1 MIENLWL
8 PAAYLKRVLPA
19 GFFKERLL
27 GKKFSI
33 KRTFLR
39 ALVTAAELDEQELKD
54 SYARTIKFYR
64 EKEKK
69 LEEENAKRPE
79 AKAANGEKLLK
90 TRVENLVVYSQSQKL
105 KDEHDGEY
113 YIWLPSSSEEPRP
126 EHQLL
131 YGEIR
136 KVGVGEFPNDDYGC
150 KCGAY
155 FLGKNPLDNEAL
167 TDEQKN
173 KLENLIKKD
182 KVKSVQRELNLIV
195 SDKNARRNKNR
206 RK

>member
-69 LEEENAKRPE
+69 LEDEEVKNPE
-79 AKAANGEKLLK
+79 KKAVNNEKLLK
-90 TRVENLVVYSQSQKL
+90 SRVENLVVYSESQRL
-105 KDEHDGEY
+105 KDEHKGEY
-113 YIWLPSSSEEPRP
+113 YIWLPSSSKEPRP
-126 EHQLL
+126 QHQLL

-136 KVGVGEFPNDDYGC
+136 KVGDGEFPNEDYGC

-155 FLGKNPLDNEAL
+155 FLGENPLENDFL

-173 KLENLIKKD
+173 KVEKLIKKD
-182 KVKSVQRELNLIV
+182 KTKEVNSSLTKILKE
-195 SDKNARRNKNR
+195 KKHGR
-206 RK
+206 RKGR

>member
-19 GFFKERLL
+19 GFLKERLL

-69 LEEENAKRPE
+69 LEAEEVKNPE
-79 AKAANGEKLLK
+79 KKAVNNEKLLK
-90 TRVENLVVYSQSQKL
+90 SRVENLVVYSESQRL
-105 KDEHDGEY
+105 KDEHKGEY
-113 YIWLPSSSEEPRP
+113 YIWLPSSSKEPRP
-126 EHQLL
+126 QHQLL

-136 KVGVGEFPNDDYGC
+136 KVGDGEFPNEDYGC

-155 FLGKNPLDNEAL
+155 FLGANPLENDFL

-173 KLENLIKKD
+173 KLEKLIKKD
-182 KVKSVQRELNLIV
+182 KTKEVNSSLTKILKE
-195 SDKNARRNKNR
+195 KKHGR
-206 RK
+206 RKGR

>member
-69 LEEENAKRPE
+69 LEDEEVKNPE
-79 AKAANGEKLLK
+79 KKAVNNEKLLK
-90 TRVENLVVYSQSQKL
+90 SRVENLVVYSESQRL
-105 KDEHDGEY
+105 KDEHKGEY
-113 YIWLPSSSEEPRP
+113 YIWLPSSSKEPRP
-126 EHQLL
+126 QHQLL

-136 KVGVGEFPNDDYGC
+136 KVGDGEFPNEDYGC

-155 FLGKNPLDNEAL
+155 FLGANPLENDFL

-173 KLENLIKKD
+173 KLEKLIKKD
-182 KVKSVQRELNLIV
+182 KTKEVNITLTKIVKE
-195 SDKNARRNKNR
+195 KKHGERRR
-206 RK
+206 

>member
-27 GKKFSI
+27 GKNFSI
-33 KRTFLR
+33 KQTFLR

-69 LEEENAKRPE
+69 LEDEEVKNPE
-79 AKAANGEKLLK
+79 KKAVNNEKLLK
-90 TRVENLVVYSQSQKL
+90 SRVENLVVYSESQRL
-105 KDEHDGEY
+105 KDEHKGEY
-113 YIWLPSSSEEPRP
+113 YIWLPSSSKEPRP
-126 EHQLL
+126 QHQLF

-136 KVGVGEFPNDDYGC
+136 KVGDGEFPNEDYGC

-155 FLGKNPLDNEAL
+155 FLGENPLENDFL

-173 KLENLIKKD
+173 KLEKLIKKD
-182 KVKSVQRELNLIV
+182 KTKEVNSSLTKILKE
-195 SDKNARRNKNR
+195 KKHGR
-206 RK
+206 RKGR

>member
-69 LEEENAKRPE
+69 LEDEEVKNPE
-79 AKAANGEKLLK
+79 KKAVNNEKLLK
-90 TRVENLVVYSQSQKL
+90 SRVENLVVYSESQRL
-105 KDEHDGEY
+105 KDEHRGEY
-113 YIWLPSSSEEPRP
+113 YIWLPSSSKEPRP
-126 EHQLL
+126 QHQLL

-136 KVGVGEFPNDDYGC
+136 KVGDGEFPNEDYGC

-155 FLGKNPLDNEAL
+155 FLGANPLENDFL

-173 KLENLIKKD
+173 KLEKLIKKD
-182 KVKSVQRELNLIV
+182 KTKEVNSTLTKIIKE
-195 SDKNARRNKNR
+195 KKHGK
-206 RK
+206 RKGR

>member
-69 LEEENAKRPE
+69 LEAEEVKNPE
-79 AKAANGEKLLK
+79 KKAVNNEKLLK
-90 TRVENLVVYSQSQKL
+90 SRVENLVVYSESQRL
-105 KDEHDGEY
+105 KDEHKGEY
-113 YIWLPSSSEEPRP
+113 YIWLPSSSKEPRP
-126 EHQLL
+126 QHQLL

-136 KVGVGEFPNDDYGC
+136 KVGDGEFPNEDYGC

-155 FLGKNPLDNEAL
+155 FLGANPLENDFL

-173 KLENLIKKD
+173 KLEKLIKKD
-182 KVKSVQRELNLIV
+182 KTKEVNGFLTKIVKE
-195 SDKNARRNKNR
+195 KKHGKRRR
-206 RK
+206 

>member
-69 LEEENAKRPE
+69 LEDEEVKNPE
-79 AKAANGEKLLK
+79 KKAVNNEKLLK
-90 TRVENLVVYSQSQKL
+90 SRVENLVVYSESQRL
-105 KDEHDGEY
+105 KDEHKGEY
-113 YIWLPSSSEEPRP
+113 YIWLPSSSKEPRP
-126 EHQLL
+126 QHQIL

-136 KVGVGEFPNDDYGC
+136 KVGDGEFPNEDYGC

-155 FLGKNPLDNEAL
+155 FLGANPLENDFL

-173 KLENLIKKD
+173 KLEKLIKKD
-182 KVKSVQRELNLIV
+182 KTKEVNSSLTKILKE
-195 SDKNARRNKNR
+195 KKHGR
-206 RK
+206 RKGR

>member
-69 LEEENAKRPE
+69 LEAEEVKNPE
-79 AKAANGEKLLK
+79 KKAVNNEKLLK
-90 TRVENLVVYSQSQKL
+90 SRVENLVVYSESQRL
-105 KDEHDGEY
+105 KDEHKGEY
-113 YIWLPSSSEEPRP
+113 YIWLPSSSKEPRP
-126 EHQLL
+126 QHQLL

-136 KVGVGEFPNDDYGC
+136 KVGDGEFPNEDYGC

-155 FLGKNPLDNEAL
+155 FLGENPLENEFL

-173 KLENLIKKD
+173 KLEKLIKKD
-182 KVKSVQRELNLIV
+182 KTKEVNSTLTKIVKE
-195 SDKNARRNKNR
+195 KKHGKRRR
-206 RK
+206 

>member
-1 MIENLWL
+1 MVTGSISEKGFARRLF
-8 PAAYLKRVLPA
+8 KRKAV
-19 GFFKERLL
+19 R
-27 GKKFSI
+27 KKFSI

-69 LEEENAKRPE
+69 LEAEEVKNPE
-79 AKAANGEKLLK
+79 KKAVNNEKLLK
-90 TRVENLVVYSQSQKL
+90 SRVENLVVYSESQRL
-105 KDEHDGEY
+105 KDEHKGEY
-113 YIWLPSSSEEPRP
+113 YIWLPSSSKEPRP
-126 EHQLL
+126 QHQLL

-136 KVGVGEFPNDDYGC
+136 KVGDGEFPNEDYGC

-155 FLGKNPLDNEAL
+155 FLGANPLENDFL

-173 KLENLIKKD
+173 KLEKLIKKD
-182 KVKSVQRELNLIV
+182 KTKEVNSSLTKILKE
-195 SDKNARRNKNR
+195 KKHGR
-206 RK
+206 RKGR

>member
-69 LEEENAKRPE
+69 LEAEEVKNPE
-79 AKAANGEKLLK
+79 KKAVNSEKLLK
-90 TRVENLVVYSQSQKL
+90 SRVENIVVYSESQRL
-105 KDEHDGEY
+105 KDEHKGEY
-113 YIWLPSSSEEPRP
+113 YIWLPSSSKEPRP
-126 EHQLL
+126 QHQLL

-136 KVGVGEFPNDDYGC
+136 KVGDGEFPNEDYGC

-155 FLGKNPLDNEAL
+155 FLGENPLENDFL

-173 KLENLIKKD
+173 KLEKLIKKD
-182 KVKSVQRELNLIV
+182 KTKEVNGTLTKIVKE
-195 SDKNARRNKNR
+195 KKHGKRRR
-206 RK
+206 

>member
-69 LEEENAKRPE
+69 LEAEEVKNPE
-79 AKAANGEKLLK
+79 KKAVNNEKLLK
-90 TRVENLVVYSQSQKL
+90 SRVENLVVYSESKKL
-105 KDEHDGEY
+105 KDEHKGEY
-113 YIWLPSSSEEPRP
+113 YIWLPSSSKEPRP
-126 EHQLL
+126 QHQLL

-136 KVGVGEFPNDDYGC
+136 KVGDGEFPNEDYGC

-155 FLGKNPLDNEAL
+155 FLGANPLENDFL

-173 KLENLIKKD
+173 KLEKLIKKD
-182 KVKSVQRELNLIV
+182 KTKEVNSTLTKIVKE
-195 SDKNARRNKNR
+195 KKHGKRRR
-206 RK
+206 

>member
-69 LEEENAKRPE
+69 LEDEEVKNPE
-79 AKAANGEKLLK
+79 KKAVNNEKLLK
-90 TRVENLVVYSQSQKL
+90 SRVENLVVYSESQRL
-105 KDEHDGEY
+105 KDEHKGEY
-113 YIWLPSSSEEPRP
+113 YIWLPSSSKEPRP
-126 EHQLL
+126 QHQLL

-136 KVGVGEFPNDDYGC
+136 KVGDGEFTNEDYGC

-155 FLGKNPLDNEAL
+155 FLGANPLENDFL

-173 KLENLIKKD
+173 KLEKLIKKD
-182 KVKSVQRELNLIV
+182 KTKEVNGTLTKIVKE
-195 SDKNARRNKNR
+195 KKHGKRRR
-206 RK
+206 

>member
-69 LEEENAKRPE
+69 LEDEEVKNPE
-79 AKAANGEKLLK
+79 KKAVNNEKLLK
-90 TRVENLVVYSQSQKL
+90 SRVENLVVYSESQRL
-105 KDEHDGEY
+105 KDEHKGEY
-113 YIWLPSSSEEPRP
+113 YIWLPSSSKEPRP
-126 EHQLL
+126 QHQLL

-136 KVGVGEFPNDDYGC
+136 KIGDGEFPNEDYGC

-155 FLGKNPLDNEAL
+155 FLGANPLENDFL

-173 KLENLIKKD
+173 KIEKLIKKD
-182 KVKSVQRELNLIV
+182 KTKEVNSSLTKILKE
-195 SDKNARRNKNR
+195 KKHGR
-206 RK
+206 RKGR

>member
-69 LEEENAKRPE
+69 LEDEEVKNPE
-79 AKAANGEKLLK
+79 KKAVNNEKLLK
-90 TRVENLVVYSQSQKL
+90 SRVENLVVYSESQRL
-105 KDEHDGEY
+105 KDEHKGEY
-113 YIWLPSSSEEPRP
+113 YIWLPSSSKEPRP
-126 EHQLL
+126 QHQIL

-136 KVGVGEFPNDDYGC
+136 KVGDGEFPNEDYGC

-155 FLGKNPLDNEAL
+155 FLGANPLENDFL

-173 KLENLIKKD
+173 KLEKLIKKD
-182 KVKSVQRELNLIV
+182 KTKEVNSSLTKILKE
-195 SDKNARRNKNR
+195 KKHGR

>member
-54 SYARTIKFYR
+54 SYARTINFYR

-69 LEEENAKRPE
+69 LEDEEVKNPE
-79 AKAANGEKLLK
+79 KKAVNNEKLLK
-90 TRVENLVVYSQSQKL
+90 SRVENLVVYSESQRL
-105 KDEHDGEY
+105 KDEHKGEY
-113 YIWLPSSSEEPRP
+113 YIWLPSSSKEPRP
-126 EHQLL
+126 QHQLL

-136 KVGVGEFPNDDYGC
+136 KIGDGEFPNEDYGC

-155 FLGKNPLDNEAL
+155 FLGANPLENDFL

-173 KLENLIKKD
+173 KLEKLIKKD
-182 KVKSVQRELNLIV
+182 KTQEVNSSLTKILKE
-195 SDKNARRNKNR
+195 KKHGR
-206 RK
+206 RKGR

>member
-69 LEEENAKRPE
+69 LEDEEVKNPE
-79 AKAANGEKLLK
+79 KKAVNNEKLLK
-90 TRVENLVVYSQSQKL
+90 SRVENLVVYSESQRL
-105 KDEHDGEY
+105 KDEHKGEY
-113 YIWLPSSSEEPRP
+113 YIWLPSSSKEPRP
-126 EHQLL
+126 QHQLL

-136 KVGVGEFPNDDYGC
+136 KVGDGEFPNEDYGC

-155 FLGKNPLDNEAL
+155 FLGANPLENDFL

-173 KLENLIKKD
+173 KLEKLIKKD
-182 KVKSVQRELNLIV
+182 KTKEVNSSLTKILKE
-195 SDKNARRNKNR
+195 KKHGR
-206 RK
+206 RKGR

>member
-69 LEEENAKRPE
+69 LEDEEVKNPE
-79 AKAANGEKLLK
+79 KKAVNNEKLLK
-90 TRVENLVVYSQSQKL
+90 SRVENLVVYSESQRL
-105 KDEHDGEY
+105 KDEHKGEY
-113 YIWLPSSSEEPRP
+113 YIWLPSSSKEPRP
-126 EHQLL
+126 QHQLL

-136 KVGVGEFPNDDYGC
+136 KIGDGEFPNEDYGC

-155 FLGKNPLDNEAL
+155 FLGANPLENDFL

-173 KLENLIKKD
+173 KLEKLIKKD
-182 KVKSVQRELNLIV
+182 ETKEVNSSLTKILKE
-195 SDKNARRNKNR
+195 KKHGR
-206 RK
+206 RKGR

>member
-69 LEEENAKRPE
+69 LEAEEVKKPE
-79 AKAANGEKLLK
+79 KKAVNNEKLLK
-90 TRVENLVVYSQSQKL
+90 SRVENLVVYSESQRL
-105 KDEHDGEY
+105 KDEHKGEY
-113 YIWLPSSSEEPRP
+113 YIWLPSSSKEPRP
-126 EHQLL
+126 QHQLL

-136 KVGVGEFPNDDYGC
+136 KVGDGEFPNEDYGC

-155 FLGKNPLDNEAL
+155 FLGENPLENDFL

-173 KLENLIKKD
+173 KLEKLIKKD
-182 KVKSVQRELNLIV
+182 KTKEVNSSLTKILKE
-195 SDKNARRNKNR
+195 KKHGR
-206 RK
+206 RKGR

>member
-69 LEEENAKRPE
+69 LEDEEVKNPE
-79 AKAANGEKLLK
+79 KKAVNNEKLLK
-90 TRVENLVVYSQSQKL
+90 SRVENLVVYSESQRL
-105 KDEHDGEY
+105 KDEHKGEY
-113 YIWLPSSSEEPRP
+113 YIWLPSSSKEPRP
-126 EHQLL
+126 QHQLL

-136 KVGVGEFPNDDYGC
+136 KVGDGEFPNEDYGC

-155 FLGKNPLDNEAL
+155 FLGANPLENDFL

-173 KLENLIKKD
+173 KLEKLIKKD
-182 KVKSVQRELNLIV
+182 KTKEVNGTLTKIVKE
-195 SDKNARRNKNR
+195 KKHGERRR
-206 RK
+206 

>member
-8 PAAYLKRVLPA
+8 PAAYLKGVLPA

-69 LEEENAKRPE
+69 LEDEEVKNPE
-79 AKAANGEKLLK
+79 KKAVNNEKLLK
-90 TRVENLVVYSQSQKL
+90 SRVENLVVYSESQRL
-105 KDEHDGEY
+105 KDEHKGEY
-113 YIWLPSSSEEPRP
+113 YIWLPSSSKEPRP
-126 EHQLL
+126 QHQLL

-136 KVGVGEFPNDDYGC
+136 KIGDGEFPNEDYGC

-155 FLGKNPLDNEAL
+155 FLGANPLENDFL

-173 KLENLIKKD
+173 KLEKLIKKD
-182 KVKSVQRELNLIV
+182 ETKEVNSSLTKILKE
-195 SDKNARRNKNR
+195 KKHGK
-206 RK
+206 RKGR

>member
-69 LEEENAKRPE
+69 LEDEEVKNPE
-79 AKAANGEKLLK
+79 KKAVNNEKLLK
-90 TRVENLVVYSQSQKL
+90 SRVENLVVYSESQRL
-105 KDEHDGEY
+105 KDEHKGEY
-113 YIWLPSSSEEPRP
+113 YIWLPSSSKEPRP
-126 EHQLL
+126 QHQLL

-136 KVGVGEFPNDDYGC
+136 KIGDGEFPNEDYGC

-155 FLGKNPLDNEAL
+155 FLGANPLENDFL
-167 TDEQKN
+167 TDEQIN
-173 KLENLIKKD
+173 KLEKLIKKD
-182 KVKSVQRELNLIV
+182 KTKEVNSSLTKILKE
-195 SDKNARRNKNR
+195 KKHGR
-206 RK
+206 RKGR

>member
-19 GFFKERLL
+19 GFLKERLL

-69 LEEENAKRPE
+69 LEDEEVKNPE
-79 AKAANGEKLLK
+79 KKAVNNEKLLK
-90 TRVENLVVYSQSQKL
+90 SRVENLVVYSESQRL
-105 KDEHDGEY
+105 KDEHKGEY
-113 YIWLPSSSEEPRP
+113 YIWLPSSSKEPRP
-126 EHQLL
+126 QHQLL

-136 KVGVGEFPNDDYGC
+136 KVGDGEFPNEDYGC

-155 FLGKNPLDNEAL
+155 FLGANPLENDFL

-173 KLENLIKKD
+173 KLEKLIKKD
-182 KVKSVQRELNLIV
+182 KTKEVNSSLTKILKE
-195 SDKNARRNKNR
+195 KKHGR
-206 RK
+206 RKGR

>member
-69 LEEENAKRPE
+69 LEAEEVKNPE
-79 AKAANGEKLLK
+79 KKAVNNEKLLK
-90 TRVENLVVYSQSQKL
+90 SRVENLVVYSESQRL
-105 KDEHDGEY
+105 KDEHKGEY
-113 YIWLPSSSEEPRP
+113 YIWLPSSSKEPRP
-126 EHQLL
+126 QHQLL

-136 KVGVGEFPNDDYGC
+136 KVGDGEFPNEDYGC

-155 FLGKNPLDNEAL
+155 FLGANPLENDFL

-173 KLENLIKKD
+173 KLEKLIKKD
-182 KVKSVQRELNLIV
+182 KTKEVNSTLTKIIKE
-195 SDKNARRNKNR
+195 KKHGKRRR
-206 RK
+206 

>member
-69 LEEENAKRPE
+69 LEAEEVKNPE
-79 AKAANGEKLLK
+79 KKAVNNEKLLK
-90 TRVENLVVYSQSQKL
+90 SRVENLVVYSESQRL
-105 KDEHDGEY
+105 KDEHKGEY
-113 YIWLPSSSEEPRP
+113 YIWLPSSSKEPRP
-126 EHQLL
+126 QHQLL

-136 KVGVGEFPNDDYGC
+136 KVGDGEFPNEDYGC

-155 FLGKNPLDNEAL
+155 FLGANPLENDFL

-173 KLENLIKKD
+173 KLEKLIKKD
-182 KVKSVQRELNLIV
+182 KTKEVNSTLTKIVKE
-195 SDKNARRNKNR
+195 KKHGKRRR
-206 RK
+206 

>member
-69 LEEENAKRPE
+69 LEDEEVKNPE
-79 AKAANGEKLLK
+79 KKAVNNEKLLK
-90 TRVENLVVYSQSQKL
+90 SRVENLVVYSESQRL
-105 KDEHDGEY
+105 KDEHKGEY
-113 YIWLPSSSEEPRP
+113 YIWLPSSSKEPRP
-126 EHQLL
+126 QHQLL

-136 KVGVGEFPNDDYGC
+136 KVGDGEFPNEDYGC

-155 FLGKNPLDNEAL
+155 FLGANPLENDFL

-173 KLENLIKKD
+173 KLEKLIKKD
-182 KVKSVQRELNLIV
+182 KTKEVNSSLTKILKE
-195 SDKNARRNKNR
+195 KKHGKRRR
-206 RK
+206 

>member
-39 ALVTAAELDEQELKD
+39 ALVTAAELDGQELKD

-69 LEEENAKRPE
+69 LEVEEVKNPE
-79 AKAANGEKLLK
+79 KKAVNNEKLLK
-90 TRVENLVVYSQSQKL
+90 SRVENLVVYSESQRL
-105 KDEHDGEY
+105 KDEHKGEY
-113 YIWLPSSSEEPRP
+113 YIWLPSSSKEPRP
-126 EHQLL
+126 QHQLL

-136 KVGVGEFPNDDYGC
+136 KVGDGEFPNEDYGC

-155 FLGKNPLDNEAL
+155 FLGANPLENDFL

-173 KLENLIKKD
+173 KLEKLIKKD
-182 KVKSVQRELNLIV
+182 KTKEINGTLTEIVKE
-195 SDKNARRNKNR
+195 KKHGKRRR
-206 RK
+206 

>member
-1 MIENLWL
+1 MSENLWL

-27 GKKFSI
+27 GRKFSI

-69 LEEENAKRPE
+69 LEAEEVKNPE
-79 AKAANGEKLLK
+79 KKAVNNEKLLK
-90 TRVENLVVYSQSQKL
+90 SRVENLVVYSESQRL
-105 KDEHDGEY
+105 KDEHKGEY
-113 YIWLPSSSEEPRP
+113 YIWLPSSSKEPRP
-126 EHQLL
+126 QHQLL

-136 KVGVGEFPNDDYGC
+136 KVGDGEFPNEDYGC

-155 FLGKNPLDNEAL
+155 FLGANPLENDFL

-173 KLENLIKKD
+173 KLEKLIKKD
-182 KVKSVQRELNLIV
+182 KTKEVNGTLTKIVKE
-195 SDKNARRNKNR
+195 KKHGKRRR
-206 RK
+206 

>member
-69 LEEENAKRPE
+69 LEAEEVKNPE
-79 AKAANGEKLLK
+79 KKAVNNEKLLK
-90 TRVENLVVYSQSQKL
+90 SRVENLVVYSESQRL
-105 KDEHDGEY
+105 KDEHKGEY
-113 YIWLPSSSEEPRP
+113 YIWLPSSSKEPRP
-126 EHQLL
+126 QHQLL

-136 KVGVGEFPNDDYGC
+136 KVGDGEFPNEDYGC

-155 FLGKNPLDNEAL
+155 FLGANPLENDFL

-173 KLENLIKKD
+173 KLEKLIKKD
-182 KVKSVQRELNLIV
+182 KTKEVNGTLTKIVKE
-195 SDKNARRNKNR
+195 KKHGKRRR
-206 RK
+206 

>member
-69 LEEENAKRPE
+69 LEDEEVKNPE
-79 AKAANGEKLLK
+79 KKAVNNEKLLK
-90 TRVENLVVYSQSQKL
+90 SRVENLVVYSESQRL
-105 KDEHDGEY
+105 KDEHKGEY
-113 YIWLPSSSEEPRP
+113 YIWLPSSSKEPRP
-126 EHQLL
+126 QHQLL

-136 KVGVGEFPNDDYGC
+136 KVGDGEFPNEDYGC

-155 FLGKNPLDNEAL
+155 FLGANPLENDFL

-173 KLENLIKKD
+173 KLEKLIKKD
-182 KVKSVQRELNLIV
+182 KTKEVNSTLTKIIKE
-195 SDKNARRNKNR
+195 KKHGKRRR
-206 RK
+206 

>member
-69 LEEENAKRPE
+69 LEDEEVKNPE
-79 AKAANGEKLLK
+79 KKAVNNEKLLK
-90 TRVENLVVYSQSQKL
+90 SRVENLVVYSESQRL
-105 KDEHDGEY
+105 KDDHKGEY
-113 YIWLPSSSEEPRP
+113 YIWLPSSSKEPRP
-126 EHQLL
+126 QHQLL

-136 KVGVGEFPNDDYGC
+136 KVGDGEFPNEDYGC

-155 FLGKNPLDNEAL
+155 FLGANPLENDFL
-167 TDEQKN
+167 TDEQEN
-173 KLENLIKKD
+173 KLEKLIKKD
-182 KVKSVQRELNLIV
+182 KTKEVNSSLTKILKE
-195 SDKNARRNKNR
+195 KKHGR
-206 RK
+206 RKGR

>member
-27 GKKFSI
+27 GKKLSI

-69 LEEENAKRPE
+69 LEDEEVKNPE
-79 AKAANGEKLLK
+79 KKAVNNEKLLK
-90 TRVENLVVYSQSQKL
+90 SRVENLVVYSESQRL
-105 KDEHDGEY
+105 KDEHKGEY
-113 YIWLPSSSEEPRP
+113 YIWLPSSSKEPRP
-126 EHQLL
+126 QHQLL

-136 KVGVGEFPNDDYGC
+136 KVGDGEFPNEDYGC

-155 FLGKNPLDNEAL
+155 FLGANPLENDFL

-173 KLENLIKKD
+173 KLEKLIKKD
-182 KVKSVQRELNLIV
+182 KTKEVNSTLTKIVKE
-195 SDKNARRNKNR
+195 KKHGKRRR
-206 RK
+206 

>member
-69 LEEENAKRPE
+69 LEDEEVKNPE
-79 AKAANGEKLLK
+79 KKAVNNEKLLK
-90 TRVENLVVYSQSQKL
+90 SRVENLVVYSESQRL
-105 KDEHDGEY
+105 KDEHKGEY
-113 YIWLPSSSEEPRP
+113 YIWLPSSSKEPRP
-126 EHQLL
+126 QHQLF

-136 KVGVGEFPNDDYGC
+136 KVGDGEFPNEDYGC

-155 FLGKNPLDNEAL
+155 FLGANPLENDFL

-173 KLENLIKKD
+173 KLEKLIKKD
-182 KVKSVQRELNLIV
+182 KTTEVNSTLTKIVKE
-195 SDKNARRNKNR
+195 KKHGERRR
-206 RK
+206 

>member
-8 PAAYLKRVLPA
+8 PAAHLKRVLPA

-69 LEEENAKRPE
+69 LEDEEVKNPE
-79 AKAANGEKLLK
+79 KKAVNNEKLLK
-90 TRVENLVVYSQSQKL
+90 SRVENLVVYSESQRL
-105 KDEHDGEY
+105 KDEHKGEY
-113 YIWLPSSSEEPRP
+113 YIWLPSSSKEPRP
-126 EHQLL
+126 QHQLL

-136 KVGVGEFPNDDYGC
+136 KVGDGEFPNEDYGC

-155 FLGKNPLDNEAL
+155 FLGANPLENDFL

-173 KLENLIKKD
+173 KLEKLIKKD
-182 KVKSVQRELNLIV
+182 KTKEVNSTLTKIVKE
-195 SDKNARRNKNR
+195 KKHGKRRR
-206 RK
+206 

>member
-27 GKKFSI
+27 GKKLSI

-69 LEEENAKRPE
+69 LEDEEVKNPE
-79 AKAANGEKLLK
+79 KKAVNNEKLLK
-90 TRVENLVVYSQSQKL
+90 SRVENLVVYSESQRL
-105 KDEHDGEY
+105 KDEHKGEY
-113 YIWLPSSSEEPRP
+113 YIWLPSSSKEPRP
-126 EHQLL
+126 QHQLL

-136 KVGVGEFPNDDYGC
+136 KVGDGEFPNEDYGC

-155 FLGKNPLDNEAL
+155 FLGANPLENDFL

-173 KLENLIKKD
+173 KLEKLIKKD
-182 KVKSVQRELNLIV
+182 KTKEVNSSLTKILKE
-195 SDKNARRNKNR
+195 KKHGR
-206 RK
+206 RKGR

>member
-69 LEEENAKRPE
+69 LEDEEVKNPE
-79 AKAANGEKLLK
+79 KEAVNNEKLLK
-90 TRVENLVVYSQSQKL
+90 SRVENLVVYSESQRL
-105 KDEHDGEY
+105 KDEHKGEY
-113 YIWLPSSSEEPRP
+113 YIWLPSSSKEPRP
-126 EHQLL
+126 QHQLL

-136 KVGVGEFPNDDYGC
+136 KVGDGEFPNEDYGC

-155 FLGKNPLDNEAL
+155 FLGANPLENDFL

-173 KLENLIKKD
+173 KLEKLIKKD
-182 KVKSVQRELNLIV
+182 KTKEVNGTLTKIVKE
-195 SDKNARRNKNR
+195 KKHGKPRR
-206 RK
+206 

>member
-69 LEEENAKRPE
+69 LEAEEVKNPE
-79 AKAANGEKLLK
+79 KKAVNNEKLLK
-90 TRVENLVVYSQSQKL
+90 SRVENLVVYSESQRL
-105 KDEHDGEY
+105 KDEHKGEY
-113 YIWLPSSSEEPRP
+113 YIWLPSSSKEPRP
-126 EHQLL
+126 QHQLL

-136 KVGVGEFPNDDYGC
+136 KVGDGEFPNEDYGC

-155 FLGKNPLDNEAL
+155 FLGANPLENDFL

-173 KLENLIKKD
+173 KLEKLIKKD
-182 KVKSVQRELNLIV
+182 KTKEVNGTLTKIVKE
-195 SDKNARRNKNR
+195 KKKKHGKRRR
-206 RK
+206 

>member
-69 LEEENAKRPE
+69 LEDEEVKNPE
-79 AKAANGEKLLK
+79 KKAVNNEKLLK
-90 TRVENLVVYSQSQKL
+90 SRVENLVVYSESQRL
-105 KDEHDGEY
+105 KDEHKGEY
-113 YIWLPSSSEEPRP
+113 YIWLPSSSKEPRP
-126 EHQLL
+126 QHQLL

-136 KVGVGEFPNDDYGC
+136 KVGDGEFPNEDYGC

-155 FLGKNPLDNEAL
+155 FLGANPLENDFL

-173 KLENLIKKD
+173 KLEKLIKKD
-182 KVKSVQRELNLIV
+182 KTKEVNGTLTKIVKE
-195 SDKNARRNKNR
+195 KKHGKRRR
-206 RK
+206 

>member
-69 LEEENAKRPE
+69 LEDEEVKKPE
-79 AKAANGEKLLK
+79 KKAVNNEKLLK
-90 TRVENLVVYSQSQKL
+90 SRVENLVVYSESQRL
-105 KDEHDGEY
+105 KDEHKGEY
-113 YIWLPSSSEEPRP
+113 YIWLPSSSKEPRP
-126 EHQLL
+126 QHQLL

-136 KVGVGEFPNDDYGC
+136 KVGDGEFPNEDYGC

-155 FLGKNPLDNEAL
+155 FLGENPLENDVL

-173 KLENLIKKD
+173 KLEKLIKKD
-182 KVKSVQRELNLIV
+182 KTKEVNSSLTKILKE
-195 SDKNARRNKNR
+195 KKHGR
-206 RK
+206 RKGR

>member
-69 LEEENAKRPE
+69 LEVEEVKNPE
-79 AKAANGEKLLK
+79 KKAVNNEKLLK
-90 TRVENLVVYSQSQKL
+90 SRVENLVVYSESQRL
-105 KDEHDGEY
+105 KDEHKGEY
-113 YIWLPSSSEEPRP
+113 YIWLPSSSKEPRP
-126 EHQLL
+126 QHQLL

-136 KVGVGEFPNDDYGC
+136 KVGDGEFPNEDYGC

-155 FLGKNPLDNEAL
+155 FLGANPLENDFL

-173 KLENLIKKD
+173 KLEKLIKKD
-182 KVKSVQRELNLIV
+182 KTKEVNSTLTKIIKE
-195 SDKNARRNKNR
+195 KKHGKRRR
-206 RK
+206 

>member
-1 MIENLWL
+1 MIDNLWL

-69 LEEENAKRPE
+69 LEAEEVKNPE
-79 AKAANGEKLLK
+79 KKAVNNEKLLK
-90 TRVENLVVYSQSQKL
+90 SRVENLVVYSESQRL
-105 KDEHDGEY
+105 KDEHKGEY
-113 YIWLPSSSEEPRP
+113 YIWLPSSSKEPRP
-126 EHQLL
+126 QHQLL

-136 KVGVGEFPNDDYGC
+136 KVGDGEFPNEDYGC

-155 FLGKNPLDNEAL
+155 FLGANPLENDFL

-173 KLENLIKKD
+173 KLEKLIKKD
-182 KVKSVQRELNLIV
+182 KTKEVNGTLTKIVKE
-195 SDKNARRNKNR
+195 KKHGKRRR
-206 RK
+206 